1 MQQHLGTC
9 FQLHLFQWLNNPP
22 WNTLVSKLDS
32 SPVRASAMHSLSS
45 FWQRN
50 SATTFYPTLDTYIE
64 QGDCV
69 LCSFV
74 SCVHKYNVTT
84 VPEEKPLFS
93 FFLVSNINLLS
104 FSSLSSRICMWGNH
118 DSTALFFV
126 WGIPGHRCS
135 ICWHLLLSQCDL
147 VNLTGLGNNYGLN
160 AWVFGYLHGL
170 QTFFSPHTVPN
181 ILTTAALVIFSL
193 TSSRIMLA
201 IFRWKTRWAGRS
213 PKQGDFSFSED
224 RHTFSIHSFIPASS
238 IHPFGWQ
245 CTRTPGGKFSF
256 ARSFVWRSP

>member
-84 VPEEKPLFS
+84 VPEEKPLFP
-93 FFLVSNINLLS
+93 FFLVYEHKLALVFILVIKNLYVGESWLHCS
-104 FSSLSSRICMWGNH
+104 IFRLRDSWSSLQYLLAL
-118 DSTALFFV
+118 TALTM
-126 WGIPGHRCS
+126 WPRKS
-135 ICWHLLLSQCDL
+135 D
-147 VNLTGLGNNYGLN
+147 GLG
-160 AWVFGYLHGL
+160 
-170 QTFFSPHTVPN
+170 
-181 ILTTAALVIFSL
+181 
-193 TSSRIMLA
+193 
-201 IFRWKTRWAGRS
+201 
-213 PKQGDFSFSED
+213 
-224 RHTFSIHSFIPASS
+224 
-238 IHPFGWQ
+238 
-245 CTRTPGGKFSF
+245 
-256 ARSFVWRSP
+256 